1 MQTHPLFKNV
11 NLKGYK
17 NQLNVTKYPI
27 NTLLFQEGEEC
38 NSLGLIL
45 SGELTISTLTNLDK
59 EYTINVLHKND
70 IFGENL
76 LFNKNDVFLGDGII
90 TQDAEIMFIPKDL
103 LIELFSNK
111 TFLINYLSI
120 ISEKNTKLRE
130 RLKLLSQ
137 KSISDRIMFYLINEY
152 KRIGNKKIPITSKE
166 DLAIK
171 LNIPRPSLSRELIRL
186 KDEGL
191 INYNRYFIT
200 LMI

>member
-1 MQTHPLFKNV
+1 
-11 NLKGYK
+11 
-17 NQLNVTKYPI
+17 
-27 NTLLFQEGEEC
+27 
-38 NSLGLIL
+38 
-45 SGELTISTLTNLDK
+45 
-59 EYTINVLHKND
+59 
-70 IFGENL
+70 
-76 LFNKNDVFLGDGII
+76 
-90 TQDAEIMFIPKDL
+90 MFIPKDL